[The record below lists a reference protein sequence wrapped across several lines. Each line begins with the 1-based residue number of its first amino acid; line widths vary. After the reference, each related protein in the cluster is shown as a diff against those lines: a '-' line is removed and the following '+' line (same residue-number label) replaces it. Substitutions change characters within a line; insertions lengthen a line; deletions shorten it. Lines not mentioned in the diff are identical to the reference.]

1 MKKKLVGKKT
11 YLVALALALLTFA
24 RAGGWIDDNIYE
36 TLLGIM
42 SALGLGALRAG
53 LAKANDQQAS
63 PRKIPVAEI
72 NQAKL
77 SDWI

>member
-1 MKKKLVGKKT
+1 MKQKLVGKKT

-42 SALGLGALRAG
+42 GALGLGALRSG
-53 LAKANDQQAS
+53 LANAKIQEANPAKA
-63 PRKIPVAEI
+63 PLTGI
-72 NQAKL
+72 NQAER
-77 SDWI
+77 